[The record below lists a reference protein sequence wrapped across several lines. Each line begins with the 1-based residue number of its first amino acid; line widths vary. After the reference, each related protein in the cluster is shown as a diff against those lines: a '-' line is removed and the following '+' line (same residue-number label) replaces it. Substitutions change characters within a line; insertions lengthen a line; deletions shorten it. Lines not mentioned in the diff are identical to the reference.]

1 MINLMRTAVAS
12 KPRTDFHKNTGASH
26 TLEQAAKAVRSVSL
40 VLIPHI
46 LILEVDVERELPN
59 LLYRTRVDEI
69 LEALPFL
76 HCAHFKPKHI
86 QLGVRQR

>member
-1 MINLMRTAVAS
+1 MFSLNMERNETS
-12 KPRTDFHKNTGASH
+12 GFQTRHD
-26 TLEQAAKAVRSVSL
+26 QL